1 MINEWFSSRGLETLP
16 YQQAAITEVQQS
28 LRMNQKTVLAAS
40 PSAGKTLMT
49 ICLIDEY
56 LVENPNHKVLVLTHG
71 TTVLRSQFDDNL
83 ETSYPDR
90 NTRPFEFSM
99 PKTGEEYT
107 NSTSQVIVCLPQT
120 LDRLQTLQAVDLLVV
135 DEAHQFYFAD
145 MIKDII
151 KKTGVVRQLLL
162 TGTPSKFIYENS
174 NPKNKN
180 PYKIIPV
187 SMNTI
192 FDAGMVSDLYVE
204 IASSS
209 YSYTMDD
216 YTTTDE
222 LKQSVTFK
230 QKDTNNTL
238 DSVLEKLTS
247 HLKDARDNPLPNS
260 SIAQKVISLAN
271 PAAWF
276 SDIGKTMIACRR
288 IEQAVQVQKYF
299 GSKGIGTAL
308 STSEDDLDSS
318 EIDTFRKEPKCRIL
332 IVVGRGVL
340 GFDFSELVH
349 VVDMTGSRN
358 IDRIY
363 QLMARVVRV
372 NKKAVKQKKLFIKIS
387 PNALTDYFKHIM
399 TATLMLTEEEFLL
412 KYNGKNFDDMM
423 IHIKKAARSSKTAS
437 VGTSRVLK
445 NKSKFDFKPI
455 DMSKLPVLSFFKD
468 ILHQKD
474 QPLSVYGRASFR
486 DIRAQFAELNGG
498 KMPNRYWNLDT
509 CKESALKFTTRS
521 EWMKGENSPYS
532 IAHKNGWLDECCGHM
547 EELQKPNGYWNPDR
561 CKESALKYK
570 TRMEWDKGECSA
582 YRAAQKNGGLEEC
595 CGHMEELQKP
605 KRYWHNLDK
614 CKESA
619 LKYKK
624 RGAWQKGETS
634 AYQTAFK
641 NGWLDECC
649 GHMEELQKP
658 NRYWNLDT
666 CKESALKYKTRMEWH
681 KGDRSAYQGAQKY
694 GCLDECCGHME
705 EIKKPNRYWNL
716 DRCKES
722 ALKYKTRSEWF
733 DGERSG
739 YVTAAKSGWMEECC
753 GHMVEIQKPHGYWN
767 LDRCKESALKYKT
780 RMEWNK
786 GEGGAY
792 DAAHK
797 NGWLDECCGHMKKRN
812 ASVISV

>member
-1 MINEWFSSRGLETLP
+1 MTNKWFNSRNLLSLP

-28 LRMNQKTVLAAS
+28 LRMNPKTVLAAS

-71 TTVLRSQFDDNL
+71 TTVLRSQFHDNL
-83 ETSYPDR
+83 IKYSPSFT
-90 NTRPFEFSM
+90 FSM
-99 PKTGEEYT
+99 PDTGKEYM

-120 LDRLQTLQAVDLLVV
+120 IDRLQNLQQVDLLVV

-192 FDAGMVSDLYVE
+192 FDAGMVSDLYIE

-260 SIAQKVISLAN
+260 SIAQKVISWTTIS
-271 PAAWF
+271 AWF
-276 SDIGKTMIACRR
+276 SDIGKTMIACNR
-288 IEQAVQVQKYF
+288 IEQANQVKKYF
-299 GSKGIGTAL
+299 DAKGIGTAL

-318 EIDTFRKEPKCRIL
+318 EIDRFKTDPKCTIL

-372 NKKAVKQKKLFIKIS
+372 NKNAVKQKKLFIKIS
-387 PNALTDYFKHIM
+387 PDALTDYFKHIM

-412 KYNGKNFDDMM
+412 AYNGKNFDDMM
-423 IHIKKAARSSKTAS
+423 IYVKEAARSSKTAS
-437 VGTSRVLK
+437 VGTSSVPK
-445 NKSKFDFKPI
+445 KKSKFDFKPI
-455 DMSKLPVLSFFKD
+455 DMSNLPVFSFFKS

-474 QPLSVYGRASFR
+474 QSFEIYGRASFR
-486 DIRAQFAELNGG
+486 DVRAQFAELNGN
-498 KMPNRYWNLDT
+498 KMPHGYWNLDNCKKSALKFTTKQEWSNGEGSGFVTAAKNGWIEECCSHMVEIKKPNGYWNLDRCKESALKFTTKSAWHKGEGGAFDLAFKSGWVDECCGHMENLHKPNGYWNLDT

-521 EWMKGENSPYS
+521 EWMKGEGSAYS
-532 IAHKNGWLDECCGHM
+532 IAATNKWV
-547 EELQKPNGYWNPDR
+547 
-561 CKESALKYK
+561 
-570 TRMEWDKGECSA
+570 
-582 YRAAQKNGGLEEC
+582 
-595 CGHMEELQKP
+595 
-605 KRYWHNLDK
+605 
-614 CKESA
+614 
-619 LKYKK
+619 
-624 RGAWQKGETS
+624 
-634 AYQTAFK
+634 
-641 NGWLDECC
+641 
-649 GHMEELQKP
+649 
-658 NRYWNLDT
+658 
-666 CKESALKYKTRMEWH
+666 
-681 KGDRSAYQGAQKY
+681 
-694 GCLDECCGHME
+694 DECCGHME
-705 EIKKPNRYWNL
+705 EIQKPN
-716 DRCKES
+716 
-722 ALKYKTRSEWF
+722 
-733 DGERSG
+733 
-739 YVTAAKSGWMEECC
+739 
-753 GHMVEIQKPHGYWN
+753 GYWN
-767 LDRCKESALKYKT
+767 LDRCKESALKFT
-780 RMEWNK
+780 ARHEWK
-786 GEGGAY
+786 SGEGAGHS
-792 DAAHK
+792 AALK
-797 NGWLDECCGHMKKRN
+797 KGWLDECCGHMENLHKPNGYWNLDNCKKSALKFTTKTAWHKGEGGAYNAAKENGWRDECCGHMTKRN
-812 ASVISV
+812 ASAISV

>member
-1 MINEWFSSRGLETLP
+1 MINKWFSSRGLDTLP

-28 LRMNQKTVLAAS
+28 LRMNQKTALAAS

-49 ICLIDEY
+49 ICLLDEY

-71 TTVLRSQFDDNL
+71 TTVLRSQFHDNL
-83 ETSYPDR
+83 IKYSPSFT
-90 NTRPFEFSM
+90 FSM
-99 PKTGEEYT
+99 PETGEEYT
-107 NSTSQVIVCLPQT
+107 NSTSQVTVCLPQT
-120 LDRLQTLQAVDLLVV
+120 LVRLQTLQQVDLLVV

-151 KKTGVVRQLLL
+151 KKTGAVRQLLL

-192 FDAGMVSDLYVE
+192 FDAGMVSDLYIE

-247 HLKDARDNPLPNS
+247 HLKDSRDNPLPNS

-271 PAAWF
+271 PGAWF

-288 IEQAVQVQKYF
+288 VEQAAQVQKYF
-299 GSKGIGTAL
+299 KSKGINTAL

-498 KMPNRYWNLDT
+498 KMPN
-509 CKESALKFTTRS
+509 
-521 EWMKGENSPYS
+521 
-532 IAHKNGWLDECCGHM
+532 
-547 EELQKPNGYWNPDR
+547 GYWNPDR

-582 YRAAQKNGGLEEC
+582 YRAAQKNGWLDEC

-619 LKYKK
+619 LKYKT

>member
-1 MINEWFSSRGLETLP
+1 MTNKWFNSRNLLSLP

-28 LRMNQKTVLAAS
+28 LRMNPKTVLAAS

-71 TTVLRSQFDDNL
+71 TTVLRSQFHDNL
-83 ETSYPDR
+83 IKYSPSFT
-90 NTRPFEFSM
+90 FSM
-99 PKTGEEYT
+99 PDTGKEYM
-107 NSTSQVIVCLPQT
+107 NSTSQVIVCLPHT
-120 LDRLQTLQAVDLLVV
+120 IYRLQNLQQVDLLVV
-135 DEAHQFYFAD
+135 DEAHQFYSEG
-145 MIKDII
+145 MVKDII
-151 KKTGVVRQLLL
+151 KKTGAVRQLLL

-260 SIAQKVISLAN
+260 SIAQKVISWTTIS
-271 PAAWF
+271 AWF
-276 SDIGKTMIACRR
+276 SDIGKTMIACNR
-288 IEQAVQVQKYF
+288 IEQAVQVKKYF
-299 GSKGIGTAL
+299 DAKGIGTAL

-318 EIDTFRKEPKCRIL
+318 EIDRFKTDPKCTIL

-372 NKKAVKQKKLFIKIS
+372 NKNAVKQKKLFIKIS
-387 PNALTDYFKHIM
+387 PDALTDYFKHIM

-412 KYNGKNFDDMM
+412 AYNGKNFDDMM

-437 VGTSRVLK
+437 VGTSSVPK
-445 NKSKFDFKPI
+445 KKSKFDFKPI
-455 DMSKLPVLSFFKD
+455 DMSNLPVFSFFKSL
-468 ILHQKD
+468 LHQKN

-486 DIRAQFAELNGG
+486 DVRAQFAELNGNS
-498 KMPNRYWNLDT
+498 MPNGYWNLDN
-509 CKESALKFTTRS
+509 CKKSALDCKTRS
-521 EWMKGENSPYS
+521 EWMRGVSGGYNV
-532 IAHKNGWLDECCGHM
+532 ALKNGWLDECCGHM
-547 EELQKPNGYWNPDR
+547 EK
-561 CKESALKYK
+561 
-570 TRMEWDKGECSA
+570 
-582 YRAAQKNGGLEEC
+582 
-595 CGHMEELQKP
+595 
-605 KRYWHNLDK
+605 
-614 CKESA
+614 
-619 LKYKK
+619 
-624 RGAWQKGETS
+624 
-634 AYQTAFK
+634 
-641 NGWLDECC
+641 
-649 GHMEELQKP
+649 
-658 NRYWNLDT
+658 
-666 CKESALKYKTRMEWH
+666 
-681 KGDRSAYQGAQKY
+681 
-694 GCLDECCGHME
+694 
-705 EIKKPNRYWNL
+705 IKMPNRYWNL

-722 ALKYKTRSEWF
+722 ALKFTTRGRWRS
-733 DGERSG
+733 GEGSG
-739 YVTAAKSGWMEECC
+739 YVTAKTNGWLDECC
-753 GHMVEIQKPHGYWN
+753 GHMEELMKPHRYWHNIDRCKESALKYTTRDEWGKSKGGAYDSAKDNGWVDECCGHMMGKTQMPRGHWN
-767 LDRCKESALKYKT
+767 LDRCKESALKYTT
-780 RMEWNK
+780 RTEWMK
-786 GEGGAY
+786 GDASAYQGA
-792 DAAHK
+792 K
-797 NGWLDECCGHMKKRN
+797 RNGWRDECCGHMTKRN
-812 ASVISV
+812 ASAISV